1 MPQCSDYGQGWVGE
15 YPNCSYDPSTPSSG
29 GQQSDFTGTIGSL
42 GFESLLP
49 SGEDWSKYFDP
60 YDPTEEEMSTR
71 AAGIDI
77 GQLQSAWAQ
86 QSGQLGEALGLGRE
100 QQGEAWRLQGA
111 EVGGQWEGQQ
121 QQLGTG
127 ARRGYQDVTR
137 MGEQMQV
144 QGRGLMFGEQRQRQ
158 AEEEVSGAYKR
169 SFGLGQSAYERAME
183 TGQSRYRQG
192 LEAGTMGYEQA
203 METGQLALQQG
214 TTDIYQGLESDV
226 FGQRQ
231 DWRGEQRAT
240 LNTLLGMDIWGDDS
254 KRTSGGQERWQGENE
269 ITCCDGTTQMMAALC
284 GVGNQPWDCP
294 GDEGNVN
301 PPAGTCTD
309 PNMSHQCPDGT
320 CVGSFLEC

>member
-15 YPNCSYDPSTPSSG
+15 YPNCSYDPSTPSGG
-29 GQQSDFTGTIGSL
+29 GQQSGFTGTIGSL

-111 EVGGQWEGQQ
+111 EVGGQWAGQQ
-121 QQLGTG
+121 QQLGAG
-127 ARRGYQDVTR
+127 ARRGYQDVAQ
-137 MGEQMQV
+137 MGEQQQV
-144 QGRGLMFGEQRQRQ
+144 QGRGLMFGEQRQRR

-226 FGQRQ
+226 FGARQ
-231 DWRGEQRAT
+231 GWKGEQRAT

-284 GVGNQPWDCP
+284 GVGNQPWDCA
-294 GDEGNVN
+294 GDEGSVN

-309 PNMSHQCPDGT
+309 PNMSYQCPDGT